1 MTKNVMSVKPQTDVT
16 GVAKVME
23 EINVGAVPVV
33 DNNKV
38 VGIVTDRD
46 IALRVVAAGKQANA
60 VNAQQIMTKDVIS
73 GTSDMDVHEAAQMMA
88 DNQIRRL
95 PVVDNGQ
102 LVGMVAIGDMA
113 VETIFVNEA
122 GDALSDISKP
132 TGQLM

>member
-1 MTKNVMSVKPQTDVT
+1 MSVKPQTDVT

-33 DNNKV
+33 DNNQV

-46 IALRVVAAGKQANA
+46 IALRVVAAGKEAKA
-60 VNAQQIMTKDVIS
+60 VEAQQIMTKDLIT
-73 GTSDMDVHEAAQMMA
+73 GTPDMDVHDAAQIMS

-113 VETIFVNEA
+113 VEPIFINEA

-132 TGQLM
+132 SNLM